1 MIIKIKRQAINSNY
15 IFIFINL
22 FFNSCFYENQIEL
35 NFDKIKQVVIN
46 KGKSTIV
53 KLEIIK
59 LNEDSSFKCSTLF
72 IKLPDGEGLQE
83 INLTKNNNG
92 YKRYDSTCFFEKGF
106 IYKIKG
112 YSLHS
117 IDTMIIRY

>member
-1 MIIKIKRQAINSNY
+1 MILKIKSQVISGNY
-15 IFIFINL
+15 VFLFIFL
-22 FFNSCFYENQIEL
+22 FFSGCLYENQIEL
-35 NFDKIKQVVIN
+35 YFDNIKQVVIN

-53 KLEIIK
+53 KLEITK

-117 IDTMIIRY
+117 TDTMIIRY